1 VHLGRRKLGSEAYKG
16 KRMRR
21 GSRDAQN
28 AAQPP
33 VTQTEFPPESVVTQ
47 TCPSIRAWLRLNA
60 LRHDCARS
68 DSTISGI
75 GMPVIGGKGE
85 PPGGIGENT

>member
-1 VHLGRRKLGSEAYKG
+1 VHLGRGKLGSEGGKG
-16 KRMRR
+16 KRMRSR
-21 GSRDAQN
+21 ARDAQN

-33 VTQTEFPPESVVTQ
+33 VMQTEFPPESVVTE

-68 DSTISGI
+68 DSTISGSLCL
-75 GMPVIGGKGE
+75 
-85 PPGGIGENT
+85 